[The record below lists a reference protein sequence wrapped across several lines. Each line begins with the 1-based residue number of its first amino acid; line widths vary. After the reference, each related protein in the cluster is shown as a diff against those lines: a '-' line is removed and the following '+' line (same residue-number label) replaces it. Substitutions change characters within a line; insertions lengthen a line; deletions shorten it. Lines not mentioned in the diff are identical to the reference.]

1 MAAAKREEAAPMEW
15 LLLIAFAPLL
25 LMLSLQLLLL
35 RLTRRRARCLR
46 WAPLLL
52 LSVPLW
58 GAVAC
63 WLDGGW
69 FWQLGVALVL
79 GIGATALTGWGRA
92 WGVCALRRRKG
103 VP

>member
-1 MAAAKREEAAPMEW
+1 MEW
-15 LLLIAFAPLL
+15 LLLIACAPLL

-35 RLTRRRARCLR
+35 RFTRRRARCLR
-46 WAPLLL
+46 WVPLLL

-69 FWQLGVALVL
+69 FWQLGVALFL
-79 GIGATALTGWGRA
+79 GIGASALTGWGLA
-92 WGVCALRRRKG
+92 WGGCALRRRKG
-103 VP
+103 AP

>member
-1 MAAAKREEAAPMEW
+1 MEW

-52 LSVPLW
+52 LSVPL
-58 GAVAC
+58 
-63 WLDGGW
+63 
-69 FWQLGVALVL
+69 
-79 GIGATALTGWGRA
+79 
-92 WGVCALRRRKG
+92 
-103 VP
+103 